1 MELSTRYEPAQTEE
15 KWLKIWS
22 DKNYWHADE
31 NSDKPP
37 YTIVIPPPN
46 ITGILH
52 MGHALNNTLQDVLI
66 RWKRMAGYATLWL
79 PGTDHA
85 SIATQYVV
93 ERRLAKQGIKRKEL
107 GREKFLEEVWKWKNE
122 HGSTI
127 IEQLKK
133 LGCSCDWE
141 RERFTMDEG
150 LSRAVRTVFKKFY
163 DDGLIYKGN
172 YLVNWCPRCQTT
184 IADDEVEYADKP
196 GKLWYMRYPIKDMP
210 GQFVTV
216 ATTRPETMLGD
227 TAVAVNP
234 SDERYKHL
242 VGKMVEL
249 PLTDRLIPI
258 IADDFVDKEF
268 GTGMVKITPAH
279 DPNDY
284 QAGKRHGLEEIN
296 VLTPDGKMNEIA
308 PKYQGMD
315 RYEARKAVVA
325 DLDAIGLLEK
335 IEEHPQRIGVCYR
348 CNTVIEPY
356 ISKQWFVKMKPLVG
370 PAKNAVNS
378 GRIKFYPEA
387 RAKEYNYWL
396 DNVRDWPVSRQLW
409 WGHRIPAWY
418 GPDGEIFVSDKDELP
433 DEPKFKEQ
441 TWTRDQD
448 VLDTWFSSA
457 LWPFSTLGWPDNTK
471 ELKKFYP
478 TSTLITGKE
487 ILFFWVARMI
497 ITGLYFMDEIPFSKV
512 YFNPVV
518 ADETGKKMSKS
529 KGNVI
534 DPRDMMAKYGTDALR
549 YTLTVDAT
557 REQYIAFSEKACEAN
572 RNFMNK
578 LWNAARFVFST
589 TEGLTPDM
597 IATAIPAD
605 KAGLQA
611 MRVEDRWIVSRYA
624 RCIKAVNNALE
635 NFDYDILVKSIY
647 DFFWRDFC
655 DYYLETAKPRLYNKE
670 NPDMVAKGILVIML
684 EGVMRLLHPVCPF
697 ITEEIWS
704 TLRTN
709 FMTGNFDKAVPTLGS
724 KMLAVLEGAEHCC
737 VAPWN
742 DFAPDYL
749 LDDAA
754 ETEMK
759 SLQDL
764 IYAIRN
770 IRGELQLQP
779 GMAARVII
787 STPNATDRTLFM
799 KSESFFATL
808 TKLAKLDICET
819 FVAPA
824 FGAHATVGEATV
836 FVELP
841 EQMLKQEKER
851 IARDLEKA
859 QKDFRIQT
867 EKLANTNFTSR
878 APAAVIDKEKAKLA
892 HYEST
897 VKELSER
904 LAKLN

>member
-1 MELSTRYEPAQTEE
+1 MDLSTRYEPAQTED
-15 KWLKIWS
+15 KWLNIWAE
-22 DKNYWHADE
+22 KKYWHADE
-31 NSDKPP
+31 NSTAPA

-52 MGHALNNTLQDVLI
+52 MGHALNNTLQDIMI
-66 RWKRMAGYATLWL
+66 RWKRMAGFNTLWL

-93 ERRLAKQGIKRKEL
+93 EKKLAKKGIKRKEL
-107 GREKFLEEVWKWKNE
+107 GREKFLAEVWKWREE
-122 HGSTI
+122 HGGII

-133 LGCSCDWE
+133 LGCSCDWD
-141 RERFTMDEG
+141 RERFTLDDG

-184 IADDEVEYADKP
+184 LADDEVEYEDKSGNLWYIRYPFRDIP
-196 GKLWYMRYPIKDMP
+196 GK
-210 GQFVTV
+210 FAVV

-234 SDERYKHL
+234 ADERFKDIIGQ
-242 VGKMVEL
+242 VVKL
-249 PLTDRLIPI
+249 PLTDRVIPI

-268 GTGMVKITPAH
+268 GTGMVKITPGH

-284 QAGKRHGLEEIN
+284 QAGKRHDLEEIN
-296 VLTPDGKMNEIA
+296 VLTPDGKMNEVA
-308 PKYQGMD
+308 GKYKGMD
-315 RYEARKAVVA
+315 RYEARKMMVT
-325 DLDAIGLLEK
+325 DLEEQGLIVR
-335 IEEHPQRIGVCYR
+335 IEDHPQRIGVCYR

-356 ISKQWFVKMKPLVG
+356 ISKQWFVRMKPLIG
-370 PAKNAVNS
+370 PAKKVVEE
-378 GRIKFYPEA
+378 GKIRFYPEA
-387 RAKEYNYWL
+387 RAKEYFYWL
-396 DNVRDWPVSRQLW
+396 DNVRDWPISRQLW

-418 GPDGEIFVSDKDELP
+418 GPDGEIFVTDKDQLP
-433 DEPKFKEQ
+433 DESRF
-441 TWTRDQD
+441 RDRKWERDPD

-457 LWPFSTLGWPDNTK
+457 LWPFSTLGWPDKTK
-471 ELKKFYP
+471 DLEKFYP
-478 TSTLITGKE
+478 TDTLITGKE

-497 ITGLYFMDEIPFSKV
+497 ITSLYFMNDIPFHTV

-549 YTLTVDAT
+549 YTLAADAT

-589 TEGLTPDM
+589 TQNLSPETLASAVPVEK
-597 IATAIPAD
+597 D
-605 KAGLQA
+605 KLDALCI
-611 MRVEDRWIVSRYA
+611 EDRWIVSRYA
-624 RCIKAVNNALE
+624 RAVKAVTEALKT
-635 NFDYDILVKSIY
+635 FQYDLIVKSIY
-647 DFFWRDFC
+647 TFFWRDFC
-655 DYYLETAKPRLYNKE
+655 DYYLESVKPRLYNNEK
-670 NPDMVAKGILVIML
+670 PDTTAQSILIIML

-704 TLRTN
+704 TLRAGYMSN
-709 FMTGNFDKAVPTLGS
+709 MTGDPNSLGG
-724 KMLAVLEGAEHCC
+724 KMLATLKGAEHCC
-737 VAPWN
+737 VAQWN
-742 DFAPDYL
+742 DYAPDTL
-749 LDDAA
+749 IDENA
-754 ETEMK
+754 ENVVRK
-759 SLQDL
+759 LQDVV
-764 IYAIRN
+764 YAIRN

-787 STPNATDRTLFM
+787 ATPNADDRKLFADS
-799 KSESFFATL
+799 KSFFDTM
-808 TKLAKLDICET
+808 TKLASLEVVEAFHAPT
-819 FVAPA
+819 F
-824 FGAHATVGEATV
+824 GTSATAADATI

-841 EQMLKQEKER
+841 AEMIKIEKER
-851 IARDLEKA
+851 LEKELEA
-859 QKDFRIQT
+859 MKATERRQN

-878 APAAVIDKEKAKLA
+878 APHEVIEKEKAKLA
-892 HYEST
+892 SYQT
-897 VKELSER
+897 AIKDLTAR
-904 LAKLN
+904 LEKLK